1 MLPLLAAAAPPA
13 WAAPF
18 TLGLVVVL
26 FLLLAFTS
34 LAPDILLLAGV
45 VVLLLAGLLTP
56 ADALAGLSNE
66 GMVTVAVLYIV
77 GAGVRETGGVD
88 WIAKSLFG
96 RPKSL
101 FMAIFRLVFPTMG
114 LSAFMNNTPLVA
126 MLLPAVGDFAKSQR
140 IAPSKLMI
148 PLSYAA
154 ILGGTMTLIGTSTN
168 IVVKGMVDKEVAL
181 QEEAIKKGAVIKPR
195 DRLQPLR
202 MFDISWIGVPAALIG
217 GIYVVFAARYLLPD
231 RRPPLSTTD
240 DPKEYTVEM
249 QIEEG
254 SPLAGQTIESAGL
267 RHLPGLFL
275 AEIDR
280 DGNAIP
286 AVSPRE
292 VLRAGDRLLFVGV
305 VESIVEL
312 QRIRGL
318 VPATEDVFHL
328 KAPRPQRCLIEA
340 VVSNTC
346 PLVGMTIRDSRFR
359 SHYNAVVV
367 AVARNGQRLH
377 QKIGDIVLHAGDV
390 LLVEA
395 HPSFADQQRGSRD
408 FFLVSKIEESTPPKH
423 ELALLAV
430 GILVAMVLGNSGK
443 DLLNVAAGAWPAL
456 KPAVAWIPQTSVFV
470 AALLAASAMLLTR
483 CVSLE
488 TARKSIDWEVLLAI
502 AASFALG
509 TALDKSGAAKLIAD
523 TTSSLSGGNP
533 WVALAMIY
541 FVTVVVT
548 ELITNNAA
556 AALMFP
562 FALATAKQLDVSY
575 LPFVIAVMMA
585 ASAGFA
591 TPIGYQTNLMV
602 YGPGGYRFGDYVK
615 VGVPLDILIGIV
627 TIAIAPWAYPFR

>member
-1 MLPLLAAAAPPA
+1 MTTAGQLTLALV
-13 WAAPF
+13 
-18 TLGLVVVL
+18 LGLFVL
-26 FLLLAFTS
+26 LTFTS
-34 LAPDILLLAGV
+34 LSAD
-45 VVLLLAGLLTP
+45 VVLMGGVLALVLGGVLTP
-56 ADALAGLSNE
+56 GEALTGLSNE

-88 WIAKSLFG
+88 WIAKGLFG
-96 RPKSL
+96 RPRTM
-101 FMAIFRLVFPTMG
+101 FAAIFRLVFPTMG

-126 MLLPAVGDFAKSQR
+126 MLLPAVGDFAKTQR
-140 IAPSKLMI
+140 IPPSKLMI

-168 IVVKGMVDKEVAL
+168 LVVQGL
-181 QEEAIKKGAVIKPR
+181 VIKTLGT
-195 DRLQPLR
+195 DHKLG
-202 MFDISWIGVPAALIG
+202 MFDISWVGVPAALIG
-217 GIYVVFAARYLLPD
+217 GAYVVLAARYLLPD
-231 RRPPLSTTD
+231 RRPALSTTD

-249 QIEEG
+249 QVEAD
-254 SPLAGQTIESAGL
+254 SPLVGKTIESAGL

-275 AEIDR
+275 AEIHR
-280 DGNAIP
+280 GGNSLP

-292 VLRAGDRLLFVGV
+292 TLRGGDHLLFVGV

-318 VPATEDVFHL
+318 VPAADDVFHL
-328 KAPRPQRCLIEA
+328 KAPRPERCLIEA

-346 PLVGMTIRDSRFR
+346 PLIGMSIRDSRFR
-359 SHYNAVVV
+359 SHYNAVIV
-367 AVARNGQRLH
+367 AVARNGERLH
-377 QKIGDIVLHAGDV
+377 QKIGDVILHPGDI

-395 HPSFADQQRGSRD
+395 HPTFADQQRDSRD
-408 FFLVSKIEESTPPKH
+408 FFLVSKIDESAPPKH
-423 ELALLAV
+423 ELAYLAIGLL
-430 GILVAMVLGNSGK
+430 IAMVFAVSGK
-443 DLLNVAAGAWPAL
+443 DILQVMASAIPALQHITNSLPQPTMLVSSMVAAAL
-456 KPAVAWIPQTSVFV
+456 
-470 AALLAASAMLLTR
+470 MLITR

-488 TARKSIDWEVLLAI
+488 TARKSLDWEVLLAI

-509 TALDKSGAAKLIAD
+509 TALDKSGAAGYIAQS
-523 TTSSLSGGNP
+523 TTSLAGGSPLASL
-533 WVALAMIY
+533 AIIY
-541 FVTVVVT
+541 FITLVVT

-562 FALATAKQLDVSY
+562 FALATAKTLNVSY

-615 VGVPLDILIGIV
+615 IGVPLDLLIMAITV
-627 TIAIAPWAYPFR
+627 LIAPWAYPF

>member
-1 MLPLLAAAAPPA
+1 MNTPA
-13 WAAPF
+13 YF
-18 TLGLVVVL
+18 TLGLILAIFV
-26 FLLLAFTS
+26 LLAFS
-34 LAPDILLLAGV
+34 ALAPDIILILGV
-45 VVLLLAGLLTP
+45 VALIFAGILTP

-66 GMVTVAVLYIV
+66 GMATVAVLYVV
-77 GAGVRETGGVD
+77 GAGIRETGGVD
-88 WIAKSLFG
+88 WIAKNLFG
-96 RPKSL
+96 RPRSL
-101 FMAIFRLVFPTMG
+101 LAAIVRLVFPAMG

-168 IVVKGMVDKEVAL
+168 LVVQGL
-181 QEEAIKKGAVIKPR
+181 VIKSLGPENK
-195 DRLQPLR
+195 LA
-202 MFDISWIGVPAALIG
+202 MFDITWVGLPAALIG
-217 GIYVVFAARYLLPD
+217 GAYVVFAARYLLPD
-231 RRPPLSTTD
+231 RRPALSTTD

-249 QIEEG
+249 QVEAD
-254 SPLAGQTIESAGL
+254 SPLVGKTIESAGL

-292 VLRAGDRLLFVGV
+292 ILRAGDRLLFVGV
-305 VESIVEL
+305 VGSIVEL

-346 PLVGMTIRDSRFR
+346 PLIGMTIRDSRFR

-367 AVARNGQRLH
+367 AVARNGERLR
-377 QKIGDIVLHAGDV
+377 QKIGDVILHAGDV

-395 HPSFADQQRGSRD
+395 HPSFADQQKDSRD
-408 FFLVSKIEESTPPKH
+408 FFLVSKVEESTPPKH
-423 ELALLAV
+423 ELALIALA
-430 GILVAMVLGNSGK
+430 ILIGMVLLTSGK
-443 DLLNVAAGAWPAL
+443 DLVAVAGSVLPAL
-456 KPAVAWIPQTSVFV
+456 KSAADSFPQLSVFV
-470 AALLAASAMLLTR
+470 AAILAAGLMLLLR

-488 TARKSIDWEVLLAI
+488 SARKSIDWEVLLAI

-509 TALDKSGAAKLIAD
+509 AALEKTGAAKMIAAQ
-523 TTSSLSGGNP
+523 TA
-533 WVALAMIY
+533 ALAGGSPWLSLALMY
-541 FVTVVVT
+541 FITMVVT

-562 FALATAKQLDVSY
+562 FALATAQNLGVNHM
-575 LPFVIAVMMA
+575 PFVITVMMA

-602 YGPGGYRFGDYVK
+602 YGPGGYRFSDYLK
-615 VGVPLDILIGIV
+615 IGVPLDLLIMAV
-627 TIAIAPWAYPFR
+627 TVALAPLAFPF

>member
-1 MLPLLAAAAPPA
+1 M
-13 WAAPF
+13 F
-18 TLGLVVVL
+18 HMQITLGLV
-26 FLLLAFTS
+26 FLLFGLLTFTS
-34 LAPDILLLAGV
+34 LSAD
-45 VVLLLAGLLTP
+45 VVLMSGVLGLVLCGILSP
-56 ADALAGLSNE
+56 SEALAGLSNE
-66 GMVTVAVLYIV
+66 GMVTVAILYIV

-88 WIAKSLFG
+88 WIAKGLFG
-96 RPKSL
+96 RPRTM
-101 FMAIFRLVFPTMG
+101 FGAIVRLVFPAMG

-126 MLLPAVGDFAKSQR
+126 MLLPAVGDFAKTQR

-168 IVVKGMVDKEVAL
+168 LVVQGLLIKTLGPEAKMGMFE
-181 QEEAIKKGAVIKPR
+181 
-195 DRLQPLR
+195 
-202 MFDISWIGVPAALIG
+202 ISWVGVPAALIG
-217 GIYVVFAARYLLPD
+217 GAYVVFAALYLLPD
-231 RRPPLSTTD
+231 RRPALSTTD

-249 QIEEG
+249 QVEAD
-254 SPLAGQTIESAGL
+254 SSLVGQTIESAGL

-275 AEIDR
+275 AEIHR
-280 DGNAIP
+280 GQSTLP

-292 VLRAGDRLLFVGV
+292 VLRAGDHLLFVGI
-305 VESIVEL
+305 VESIKEL

-318 VPATEDVFHL
+318 VPAADDVFHL
-328 KAPRPQRCLIEA
+328 KAPRPERCLIEA

-359 SHYNAVVV
+359 SHYNAVIV

-377 QKIGDIVLHAGDV
+377 QKIGDVVLHAGDV

-395 HPSFADQQRGSRD
+395 HPSFADQQKDSRD
-408 FFLVSKIEESTPPKH
+408 FFLVSKVEESTPPKH
-423 ELALLAV
+423 ELAYLA
-430 GILVAMVLGNSGK
+430 ISLLVAMVFAVSGK
-443 DLLNVAAGAWPAL
+443 DVLGVLSNLVPALQPVVELIPQPTMLVSAMVAAAL
-456 KPAVAWIPQTSVFV
+456 
-470 AALLAASAMLLTR
+470 MLVTR

-509 TALDKSGAAKLIAD
+509 TALDKSGAANYIA
-523 TTSSLSGGNP
+523 LSTN
-533 WVALAMIY
+533 ALAGGSPFISLALIY
-541 FVTVVVT
+541 FVTLVVT

-562 FALATAKQLDVSY
+562 FALATAKTLDVSY
-575 LPFVIAVMMA
+575 IPFVVAVMMA

-615 VGVPLDILIGIV
+615 VGVPLDLLIMAITV
-627 TIAIAPWAYPFR
+627 LIAPWAYPF

>member
-1 MLPLLAAAAPPA
+1 MTTAGQITLVLVLILFGLL
-13 WAAPF
+13 
-18 TLGLVVVL
+18 T
-26 FLLLAFTS
+26 FTS
-34 LAPDILLLAGV
+34 LSADVILMSGVLAL
-45 VVLLLAGLLTP
+45 VLCGILSPGE
-56 ADALAGLSNE
+56 ALVGLSNE
-66 GMVTVAVLYIV
+66 GMVTVALLYVV

-88 WIAKSLFG
+88 WIAKGLFG
-96 RPKSL
+96 RPRTM
-101 FMAIFRLVFPTMG
+101 FGAIFRLVFPTMG

-126 MLLPAVGDFAKSQR
+126 MLLPAVGDFAKTQR

-168 IVVKGMVDKEVAL
+168 LVVQGLIIKTLGPENKLGMFE
-181 QEEAIKKGAVIKPR
+181 
-195 DRLQPLR
+195 
-202 MFDISWIGVPAALIG
+202 ISWVGVPAALIG
-217 GIYVVFAARYLLPD
+217 GAYVVFAARYLLPD
-231 RRPPLSTTD
+231 RRPALSTTD

-249 QIEEG
+249 QVEAD
-254 SPLAGQTIESAGL
+254 SPLVGQTIESAGL

-275 AEIDR
+275 AEIHR
-280 DGNAIP
+280 DGSSLP

-292 VLRAGDRLLFVGV
+292 TLRGGDHLLFVGV

-318 VPATEDVFHL
+318 VPAADDVFHL
-328 KAPRPQRCLIEA
+328 KVPRPERCLIEA

-359 SHYNAVVV
+359 SQYNAVVV
-367 AVARNGQRLH
+367 AVARNGERLH
-377 QKIGDIVLHAGDV
+377 QKIGDIVLHPGDV

-395 HPSFADQQRGSRD
+395 HPTFADQQRDSRD

-423 ELALLAV
+423 ELAYLAIGLLLA
-430 GILVAMVLGNSGK
+430 MVFAVSGK
-443 DLLNVAAGAWPAL
+443 DILHIISSAVPALEPIANSLPQPTMLVSAMVAAAL
-456 KPAVAWIPQTSVFV
+456 
-470 AALLAASAMLLTR
+470 MLVTR
-483 CVSLE
+483 CVSIE
-488 TARKSIDWEVLLAI
+488 TARKSLDWEVLLAI

-509 TALDKSGAAKLIAD
+509 TALDKSGAASYIAQS
-523 TTSSLSGGNP
+523 TTTLSGGSP
-533 WVALAMIY
+533 FIALAIIY
-541 FVTVVVT
+541 LITLVVT

-562 FALATAKQLDVSY
+562 FALATAKSLDVSY

-615 VGVPLDILIGIV
+615 VGVPLDLLIMVV
-627 TIAIAPWAYPFR
+627 TVLICPWAYPF

>member
-1 MLPLLAAAAPPA
+1 MPNAAH
-13 WAAPF
+13 F
-18 TLGLVVVL
+18 TLGLVLVL

-34 LAPDILLLAGV
+34 LAPDIILIAGAVALLAVGI
-45 VVLLLAGLLTP
+45 LSP

-66 GMVTVAVLYIV
+66 GVATVAVLYIV

-101 FMAIFRLVFPTMG
+101 VMAIVRLVFPAMG

-168 IVVKGMVDKEVAL
+168 LVVQGMIIKELGPQHKLGMFAVAW
-181 QEEAIKKGAVIKPR
+181 V
-195 DRLQPLR
+195 
-202 MFDISWIGVPAALIG
+202 GVPAALLG

-231 RRPPLSTTD
+231 RRPALSTTD

-249 QIEEG
+249 QVEAD

-280 DGNAIP
+280 AGNAIP

-292 VLRAGDRLLFVGV
+292 VLRAGDQLLFVGV

-395 HPSFADQQRGSRD
+395 HPSFADQQRSSRD
-408 FFLVSKIEESTPPKH
+408 FFLVSKIDQSTPPKH
-423 ELALLAV
+423 ELALLAL
-430 GILVAMVLGNSGK
+430 GILAAMVLVVSGR
-443 DLLNVAAGAWPAL
+443 DLLAVVSGAIPALAGAVNW
-456 KPAVAWIPQTSVFV
+456 VPQFSIFI
-470 AALLAASAMLLTR
+470 AALLAAALMLVTR

-509 TALDKSGAAKLIAD
+509 AALDRSGAAKMIAD
-523 TTSSLSGGNP
+523 TTSTLAGGHP
-533 WVALAMIY
+533 WVALAIIY
-541 FVTVVVT
+541 FVTLIVT

-562 FALATAKQLDVSY
+562 FALATANQLGVNY
-575 LPFVIAVMMA
+575 LPFVITVMMA

-602 YGPGGYRFGDYVK
+602 YGPGGYRFSDYLK
-615 VGVPLDILIGIV
+615 VGIPLDILVGVITV
-627 TIAIAPWAYPFR
+627 AIAPWAYPF

>member
-1 MLPLLAAAAPPA
+1 MMYLAGFAMYQMQI
-13 WAAPF
+13 
-18 TLGLVVVL
+18 TLGLV
-26 FLLLAFTS
+26 LLLFGLLTFTS
-34 LAPDILLLAGV
+34 LSADIVLMAGV
-45 VVLLLAGLLTP
+45 LVLVVCGIISP
-56 ADALAGLSNE
+56 SEALAGLSNE
-66 GMVTVAVLYIV
+66 GMVTVAILYVV

-88 WIAKSLFG
+88 WIAKGLFG
-96 RPKSL
+96 RPRTML
-101 FMAIFRLVFPTMG
+101 GAICRLVFPTMG

-126 MLLPAVGDFAKSQR
+126 MLLPAVGDFAKTQR

-168 IVVKGMVDKEVAL
+168 LVVQGMIIKAL
-181 QEEAIKKGAVIKPR
+181 GPANKLG
-195 DRLQPLR
+195 
-202 MFDISWIGVPAALIG
+202 MFDVSWVGVPAALIG
-217 GIYVVFAARYLLPD
+217 GAYVVFAARYLLPD
-231 RRPPLSTTD
+231 RRPALSTTD

-249 QIEEG
+249 QVEAD
-254 SPLAGQTIESAGL
+254 SPLVGQTIESAGL

-275 AEIDR
+275 AEIHR
-280 DGNAIP
+280 GESTLP

-292 VLRAGDRLLFVGV
+292 VLHAGDHLLFVGV

-318 VPATEDVFHL
+318 VPAAEDVFHL
-328 KAPRPQRCLIEA
+328 KAPRPERCLIEA
-340 VVSNTC
+340 VVSNSC
-346 PLVGMTIRDSRFR
+346 PLVGMTIRESRFR
-359 SHYNAVVV
+359 SHYNAVIV

-377 QKIGDIVLHAGDV
+377 QKIGDVVLHPGDV

-395 HPSFADQQRGSRD
+395 HPSFADQQKDSRD
-408 FFLVSKIEESTPPKH
+408 FFLVSKVDESTPPKH
-423 ELALLAV
+423 ELAYLAI
-430 GILVAMVLGNSGK
+430 GLLVAMVFAVSGK
-443 DLLNVAAGAWPAL
+443 DVLDVFSGLIPAL
-456 KPAVAWIPQTSVFV
+456 QPIVEMIPQPTMLLSAMVV
-470 AALLAASAMLLTR
+470 AALMLVTR

-509 TALDKSGAAKLIAD
+509 TALDRSGAADYIAKS
-523 TTSSLSGGNP
+523 TNAVAGGSPFISL
-533 WVALAMIY
+533 ALIY
-541 FVTVVVT
+541 FVTLVVT

-562 FALATAKQLDVSY
+562 FALATAKALGVSH

-615 VGVPLDILIGIV
+615 VGVPLDLLIMAITV
-627 TIAIAPWAYPFR
+627 LIAPWAYPFK

>member
-1 MLPLLAAAAPPA
+1 MLPALFAATGGSLSWLGIEPA
-13 WAAPF
+13 FF
-18 TLGLVVVL
+18 TLAIVVAL
-26 FLLLAFTS
+26 LLLLAFS
-34 LAPDILLLAGV
+34 AVAPDILLMAG
-45 VVLLLAGLLTP
+45 VVLLLVTGVLAP
-56 ADALAGLSNE
+56 SDALAGLSNE
-66 GMVTVAVLYIV
+66 GMVTVAVLYVV
-77 GAGVRETGGVD
+77 GAGVRETGGID

-96 RPKSL
+96 RPRTL
-101 FMAIFRLVFPTMG
+101 LGAITRLVFPAMG
-114 LSAFMNNTPLVA
+114 LSAVMNNTPLVA
-126 MLLPAVGDFAKSQR
+126 MLLPAVNDFAKAQR

-168 IVVKGMVDKEVAL
+168 LVVQGL
-181 QEEAIKKGAVIKPR
+181 VIKTLG
-195 DRLQPLR
+195 DANKLG
-202 MFDISWIGVPAALIG
+202 MFDITWVGVPAALIG
-217 GIYVVFAARYLLPD
+217 GIYVVFAARFILPD
-231 RRPPLSTTD
+231 RRPALSTTD

-249 QIEEG
+249 QVEAE
-254 SPLAGQTIESAGL
+254 SPLVGRSIESAGL
-267 RHLPGLFL
+267 RHLPQLFL

-280 DGNAIP
+280 DGNSIV

-346 PLVGMTIRDSRFR
+346 PLIGMTIRDSRFR

-367 AVARNGQRLH
+367 AVARNGERLH

-395 HPSFADQQRGSRD
+395 HPSFADQQRNSRD
-408 FFLVSKIEESTPPKH
+408 FFLVSKVQESTPPKH
-423 ELALLAV
+423 ELALLAI
-430 GILVAMVLGNSGK
+430 GILFAMVVAISGK
-443 DLLNVAAGAWPAL
+443 DLLEVAAGALPAL
-456 KPAVAWIPQTSVFV
+456 QPAVDWFPQFSTLMASM
-470 AALLAASAMLLTR
+470 LAAVAMLLTR

-509 TALDKSGAAKLIAD
+509 AALQKTGAAQMIAES
-523 TTSSLSGGNP
+523 TTSLAGGHA
-533 WVALAMIY
+533 WLALAIIY
-541 FVTVVVT
+541 VVTMVVT

-562 FALATAKQLDVSY
+562 FALATAEKLGVNY
-575 LPFVIAVMMA
+575 MPFVITVMMA

-602 YGPGGYRFGDYVK
+602 YGPGGYRFSDYVK
-615 VGVPLDILIGIV
+615 AGAPLDLLICAV
-627 TIAIAPWAYPFR
+627 TVALAPVVFPF